1 MNKKRYITIQILPD
15 DSSAVWTI
23 KLRYRFFEF
32 LFYAI
37 ILALFATAL
46 AAVKITEING
56 KVFAANHLAVINREL
71 RQRQQKMTLLEK
83 ELDQMAEQERKI
95 RGILQTFIAEKGA
108 DTTGDGNAGTRM
120 SAADIDKFISQV
132 RALDRKRR
140 GSGAFPARDQIPDIW
155 PTAGIISQKFNAG
168 STPGQSAAAGAAAS
182 EGAAPG
188 EAVASAEARHDG
200 VDIIAEGNA
209 LVAAAAAGIVIQAG
223 QDRDLGRFV
232 KIDHDHGVQTLYAH
246 LSRSFVQAGDHV
258 EKGVS
263 IGAVGNTG
271 NSFGPH
277 LHYEILIKGKAVD
290 PEQYLK

>member
-56 KVFAANHLAVINREL
+56 KVFAANHLAIINREL

-108 DTTGDGNAGTRM
+108 DTASDGNAGTRM
-120 SAADIDKFISQV
+120 SAADIDKFISDV

-168 STPGQSAAAGAAAS
+168 SAPGQSAASSEAVAS
-182 EGAAPG
+182 G

-200 VDIIAEGNA
+200 IDIIAEGNA

-246 LSRSFVQAGDHV
+246 LSRTFVQAGDHV

>member
-1 MNKKRYITIQILPD
+1 
-15 DSSAVWTI
+15 
-23 KLRYRFFEF
+23 
-32 LFYAI
+32 
-37 ILALFATAL
+37 
-46 AAVKITEING
+46 
-56 KVFAANHLAVINREL
+56 
-71 RQRQQKMTLLEK
+71 
-83 ELDQMAEQERKI
+83 
-95 RGILQTFIAEKGA
+95 
-108 DTTGDGNAGTRM
+108 M
-120 SAADIDKFISQV
+120 SAADIDKFISDV

-168 STPGQSAAAGAAAS
+168 STPGKSPAAL
-182 EGAAPG
+182 EGAPAG

-200 VDIIAEGNA
+200 IDIIAEGNA
-209 LVAAAAAGIVIQAG
+209 LVAAAASGIVIQAG
-223 QDRDLGRFV
+223 QDRDLGRYV

-246 LSRSFVQAGDHV
+246 LSRTFVQAGDHV

>member
-37 ILALFATAL
+37 IIALFATAL

-56 KVFAANHLAVINREL
+56 KVFTANHLAIINREL
-71 RQRQQKMTLLEK
+71 RERQMKMTMLEK

-95 RGILQTFIAEKGA
+95 RGILQTFIAEKEA
-108 DTTGDGNAGTRM
+108 DTSGDGNAGTRM
-120 SAADIDKFISQV
+120 SAAAIDKFIADV

-140 GSGAFPARDQIPDIW
+140 GSSAFPARDQIPDIW

-168 STPGQSAAAGAAAS
+168 SAPGQGPAAAGAAAS
-182 EGAAPG
+182 D
-188 EAVASAEARHDG
+188 AVASAEARHDG

-209 LVAAAAAGIVIQAG
+209 LVAAAASGIVIQAG

-246 LSRSFVQAGDHV
+246 LSRTFVQAGDHV

-263 IGAVGNTG
+263 IGSVGNTG

>member
-1 MNKKRYITIQILPD
+1 MTKKRYITIQILPD

-37 ILALFATAL
+37 IIALFATAL

-56 KVFAANHLAVINREL
+56 KVFTANHLAVINREL
-71 RQRQQKMTLLEK
+71 RERQQKMTLLQK
-83 ELDQMAEQERKI
+83 ELDQMADQERKI
-95 RGILQTFIAEKGA
+95 RGILQTFIAEREA
-108 DTTGDGNAGTRM
+108 DTSATGNAGRRM
-120 SAADIDKFISQV
+120 SAADMDKFIADV

-155 PTAGIISQKFNAG
+155 PTPGIISQKFNAG
-168 STPGQSAAAGAAAS
+168 
-182 EGAAPG
+182 AAPG
-188 EAVASAEARHDG
+188 QPAASAEARHEG
-200 VDIIAEGNA
+200 IDIIAEGNA
-209 LVAAAAAGIVIQAG
+209 LVAAAAAGIVIQSG

-232 KIDHDHGVQTLYAH
+232 KIDHDHGVQTIYAH
-246 LSRSFVQAGDHV
+246 LSRSFVQTGDHV

-277 LHYEILIKGKAVD
+277 LHYEILIKGKPVD